1 MTAPALAAEIRDPD
15 HGLSVAYSERLWS
28 GTQDGNHIDFS
39 CRIDECG
46 GESASC
52 RVTFFATKPGKSQA
66 DYVDDFAREFTA
78 AAAAEFTKAG
88 LKPEIVDPPV
98 NFLVGSNMARLS
110 SIRFNDSSRSVFEFK
125 CQRDVFNSFINN
137 FYRVEIR
144 NTICSFIL
152 VEHAGC
158 PYNGTI
164 YIFPGGE
171 QK

>member
-1 MTAPALAAEIRDPD
+1 MTPPALAAEIRDPD

-28 GTQDGNHIDFS
+28 GTQDGKHIDFS

-110 SIRFNDSSRSVFEFK
+110 SIRFNEGGAPT
-125 CQRDVFNSFINN
+125 
-137 FYRVEIR
+137 RVAFFQLSIPSGVALASCYLDEEKYQSAR
-144 NTICSFIL
+144 GASLAL
-152 VEHAGC
+152 VEGI
-158 PYNGTI
+158 TI
-164 YIFPGGE
+164 D
-171 QK
+171 KR